1 MKKLSDFII
10 SYVTEASLGT
20 GGSFYYMP
28 TTGGASAPTTAPA
41 PATSYSPS
49 VVSDS
54 PDYDFQKRLGGMVK
68 AKTKEAQDLLNR
80 MKRVAAR
87 QEASG
92 GVDPGVASKIAE
104 LEDQLSPEGQ
114 ERIRDEQGK
123 KLETGIQRVKAGKQ
137 FSNLPFGTFTTTPK
151 TAAEQEAYD
160 AAKSAFDLMGKE
172 GSEEAFEK
180 SRQASAAVD
189 AERKSAS
196 KISPVYQVTQ
206 GDFKTATGQDYDPR
220 NPQHRQLFFDLAAK
234 GSPTWSPTAGPGE
247 SPAYNTPQFYTMRG
261 RPKNI
266 PQFGTPKAWYDKVE
280 GGALAPTT
288 PESRARKQKNKG
300 SSVVK
305 RMPEIPTKPSTVS
318 TSVPTAMPQG
328 NFPFDV
334 ERGQF
339 PIFPE
344 PAPAPAPQD
353 NFPFDVER
361 GQFPIFPEQE
371 IETTKKPEIPQVNLG
386 VKIPEFKG
394 YVVPESEAWNKL
406 SEQEKLAMAAYA
418 LQRGEAHKLFG
429 GRQATQG
436 GFLGIGGKKINRFSE
451 DNRGETPSET
461 AFMNRVARMLNQMLD
476 TDERKAK
483 EAREF
488 APEVETGILQGIS
501 PVSLNSQTPK
511 AAQDYLDRVL
521 LKKYRTR

>member
-28 TTGGASAPTTAPA
+28 ATGGASAPTSSPA

-49 VVSDS
+49 VVSNN
-54 PDYDFQKRLGGMVK
+54 PDYDFQSRLGGMVK
-68 AKTKEAQDLLNR
+68 AKTKESEELLNR
-80 MKRVAAR
+80 MRRVAGR
-87 QEASG
+87 QEAAG

-104 LEDQLSPEGQ
+104 LEDQLSPAGQ
-114 ERIRDEQGK
+114 SRIRGEESR
-123 KLETGIQRVKAGKQ
+123 KLESGIERVKTGKQ
-137 FSNLPFGTFTTTPK
+137 FSNLPSGMFKTTPK
-151 TAAEQEAYD
+151 TEAEQEAYD

-189 AERKSAS
+189 AERKAKS

-206 GDFKTATGQDYDPR
+206 GDFKTATGKDYDPR
-220 NPQHRQLFFDLAAK
+220 NPEDLQIFFDLVSRGA
-234 GSPTWSPTAGPGE
+234 PTSSATAGPGE
-247 SPAYNTPQFYTMRG
+247 SPGYNTPQFYTMRG

-266 PQFGTPKAWYDKVE
+266 PQFGTSEALYDKVE

-305 RMPEIPTKPSTVS
+305 RMPEIPTKPSAIS
-318 TSVPTAMPQG
+318 TSVPAAM
-328 NFPFDV
+328 
-334 ERGQF
+334 
-339 PIFPE
+339 
-344 PAPAPAPQD
+344 PQD

-361 GQFPIFPEQE
+361 GQFPILPEPE
-371 IETTKKPEIPQVNLG
+371 PAPAPEPEIPQVNLG

-418 LQRGEAHKLFG
+418 LHRGEANKLFG

-461 AFMNRVARMLNQMLD
+461 AFMNRVSRMLNKMLD
-476 TDERKAK
+476 VDERKAK

-501 PVSLNSQTPK
+501 PVNLNSQTPK